1 MSGECIY
8 KIRSTSLTPPGEIQ
22 MSHTHGFISW
32 GIGCERLIYSF
43 FNRDEVMFCRPTPRV
58 KAENVCVQFSPT
70 SLLMQNMQRW
80 RTPHNDCSVGRLPE
94 CWGIFVTSLRPILS
108 GVYWCN
114 LEFQSCCFVWTTLHV
129 SSLCIQG
136 RADKS
141 FALQRGFQLQ
151 SALRRQAK
159 GTFTIT
165 RRPHKNGISS

>member
-1 MSGECIY
+1 MNFIDTTRGNSNVTYTWVHFMRNRMWAIY
-8 KIRSTSLTPPGEIQ
+8 LLLLKQGRSNVLSPYTESESWKCLRAVFTNQFTNAEHAEVENS
-22 MSHTHGFISW
+22 SHNG
-32 GIGCERLIYSF
+32 
-43 FNRDEVMFCRPTPRV
+43 
-58 KAENVCVQFSPT
+58 
-70 SLLMQNMQRW
+70 
-80 RTPHNDCSVGRLPE
+80 CSVGRLPE

>member
-1 MSGECIY
+1 
-8 KIRSTSLTPPGEIQ
+8 
-22 MSHTHGFISW
+22 MSHIRGFISW

-43 FNRDEVMFCRPTPRV
+43 LNRDEVMFCRPTPRV
-58 KAENVCVQFSPT
+58 KAENVCVQFFNNQFTNAEHAEVENS
-70 SLLMQNMQRW
+70 S
-80 RTPHNDCSVGRLPE
+80 HNDCSVGRLPE

-108 GVYWCN
+108 RVYWCN

-141 FALQRGFQLQ
+141 FAFQRGFQLQ